1 MTPLESHPQGVVIRV
16 KARPG
21 ARRNA
26 FAGLHDGALRIDV
39 TAAPEK
45 GKAND
50 AIIALLAKTFGVAK
64 SSIELISSPAN
75 SQKRFLLH
83 GIQLTDVQR
92 QLTSLDDSGNV

>member
-1 MTPLESHPQGVVIRV
+1 MTPLESHPQGAVIRV

-26 FAGLHDGALRIDV
+26 LASLHDGALRVDV

-50 AIIALLAKTFGVAK
+50 AIIVLLAKSFGIAK

-75 SQKRFLLH
+75 PQKRFLLA
-83 GIQLTDVQR
+83 GVDLATVEKR
-92 QLTSLDDSGNV
+92 LSELL

>member
-26 FAGLHDGALRIDV
+26 LAGLHDGALRIDV

-45 GKAND
+45 GKANE
-50 AIIALLAKTFGVAK
+50 AIMALLAKSFEIAK

-75 SQKRFLLH
+75 PQKRFLLG
-83 GIQLTDVQR
+83 GIQLAAAEKR
-92 QLTSLDDSGNV
+92 LASLLDSDRP

>member
-26 FAGLHDGALRIDV
+26 LAGLHDDALRVDV

-45 GKAND
+45 GKANQ
-50 AIIALLAKTFGVAK
+50 AIIGLLANVFGLSK
-64 SSIELISSPAN
+64 SQVELVSPPTN
-75 SQKRFLLH
+75 PQKRFLLA
-83 GIQLTDVQR
+83 GIKLAAAEAQLTLQMAK
-92 QLTSLDDSGNV
+92 N

>member
-1 MTPLESHPQGVVIRV
+1 MTPLELHPHGVVIRV

-75 SQKRFLLH
+75 PQKRFLLH

-92 QLTSLDDSGNV
+92 QLTSLIDSGSV

>member
-1 MTPLESHPQGVVIRV
+1 MTPLESHTQGVIIRV

-26 FAGLHDGALRIDV
+26 FAGLHDGALRVDV

-45 GKAND
+45 GKANE
-50 AIIALLAKTFGVAK
+50 AIIALLAKSFGIAK

-75 SQKRFLLH
+75 PQKRFLLR
-83 GIQLTDVQR
+83 GLQLADAD
-92 QLTSLDDSGNV
+92 QLLAGLLDPDDA

>member
-1 MTPLESHPQGVVIRV
+1 MTPLESHPQGAVIRV

-26 FAGLHDGALRIDV
+26 LAGLHDGALRVDV

-50 AIIALLAKTFGVAK
+50 AIIVLLAKSFGIAK

-75 SQKRFLLH
+75 PQKRFLLA
-83 GIQLTDVQR
+83 GVDLAAVKQR
-92 QLTSLDDSGNV
+92 LSELL

>member
-1 MTPLESHPQGVVIRV
+1 VTPLELHPHGIVIRV

-26 FAGLHDGALRIDV
+26 LAGLHDGALRIEV

-45 GKAND
+45 GKANE

-64 SSIELISSPAN
+64 STIELISSPAN
-75 SQKRFLLH
+75 SQKKFLLS
-83 GIQLTDVQR
+83 G
-92 QLTSLDDSGNV
+92 LDPVAAEARLAAHLK

>member
-1 MTPLESHPQGVVIRV
+1 MLSPIEPHPQGVVIRV

-21 ARRNA
+21 ARRNSL
-26 FAGLHDGALRIDV
+26 AGLHDGALRIDV

-45 GKAND
+45 GKANE

-75 SQKRFLLH
+75 PQKRFLLA
-83 GIQLTDVQR
+83 GLDLTTAEVKVAEL
-92 QLTSLDDSGNV
+92 LT